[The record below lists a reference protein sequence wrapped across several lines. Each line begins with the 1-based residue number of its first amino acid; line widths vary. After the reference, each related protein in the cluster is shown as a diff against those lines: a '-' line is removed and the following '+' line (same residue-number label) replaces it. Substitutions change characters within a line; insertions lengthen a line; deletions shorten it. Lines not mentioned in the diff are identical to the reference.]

1 MCHFYK
7 DRAVCDENCAV
18 LRHFCAE
25 VITYK
30 KKVLYSEELRII
42 EDIKQ
47 VFQTKTGNVLLL
59 CMPELRTVFSFYFA
73 SKSEGREVHDLQ
85 RAFWKLTQQFSAQF
99 LRAELNVLNRLVFAS
114 HMF

>member
-7 DRAVCDENCAV
+7 DRAACDENCAV

-42 EDIKQ
+42 EYIKQ
-47 VFQTKTGNVLLL
+47 VFQTK
-59 CMPELRTVFSFYFA
+59 P
-73 SKSEGREVHDLQ
+73 KRETFCFCACLN
-85 RAFWKLTQQFSAQF
+85 FGQF
-99 LRAELNVLNRLVFAS
+99 LASILHLNQKVAKCTTCKGLFGN
-114 HMF
+114 